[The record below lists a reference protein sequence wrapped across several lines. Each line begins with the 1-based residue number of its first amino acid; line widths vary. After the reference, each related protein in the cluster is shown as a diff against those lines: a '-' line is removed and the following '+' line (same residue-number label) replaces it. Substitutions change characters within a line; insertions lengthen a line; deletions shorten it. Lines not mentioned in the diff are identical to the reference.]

1 MSVKKATFIKSAPD
15 ISFCPDENLPEIC
28 FSGRSNVGKSSL
40 INALANKKN
49 LAKTSNVPGK
59 TRSMNYFLIDDTWHL
74 VDLPGY
80 GYAKISKKEQQRW
93 GKALEQ
99 YLLQRKQLAL
109 VILLV
114 DIRHKPQQN
123 DLDFMYWLGSHQ
135 VPFSL
140 VLSKADKV
148 SKTRQNKAL
157 MALRKE
163 IIDMNIEVPIH
174 IISAEERTGLEEFHR
189 FLLSFIT

>member
-1 MSVKKATFIKSAPD
+1 MAVKKATFVKSAPD
-15 ISFCPDENLPEIC
+15 ISHCPDSDLPEIC

-40 INALANKKN
+40 INALTNKKK

-59 TRSMNYFLIDDTWHL
+59 TREMNYFLIDELWYL

-80 GYAKISKKEQQRW
+80 GYAKVSKKEQQRW

-99 YLLQRKQLAL
+99 YFMQRKQLTL
-109 VILLV
+109 VIVLV

-123 DLDFMYWLGSHQ
+123 DLDFIFWLGSHEI
-135 VPFSL
+135 PFSI

-148 SKTRQNKAL
+148 SKTKQSASKK
-157 MALRKE
+157 ALRKE
-163 IIDMNIEVPIH
+163 ILDMNIDVPIH
-174 IISAEERTGLEEFHR
+174 IVSSEHRSGMDEFHE